1 MSESVEKGKALIS
14 GDTPSKS
21 FAKGNLPRLR
31 SLCKLVR
38 FEDSKTE
45 KGTAAEFRNLLKYN
59 VVLLIDYVHIDLCSI
74 VVAFCFSVQEVLSV
88 ETVLWSNGTTL
99 EVFEAREED
108 LKMKEFLA

>member
-38 FEDSKTE
+38 FEVSKTE
-45 KGTAAEFRNLLKYN
+45 KGFRNLLKYN

-99 EVFEAREED
+99 EVFEAREKD